1 MKAAIIAPRDAAPAS
16 ASSVPCHSSAA
27 RNGRA
32 QRITRSGDGYFA
44 LLALL
49 ALLAPFAAQAVDF
62 EKDIRPVLRERC
74 VECHGAE
81 KQKAGLRLD
90 ARSLALKGGDDG
102 PVIVAGK
109 SAESAIFQRITSTD
123 KDERMPSKGDP
134 LTATQIAAFR
144 EWLDAGA
151 AWPETAADI
160 AAARDKRL
168 DHWAW
173 QPVAS
178 KQLPVASVQSP
189 AEHLSLLSQQVDTI
203 VTAKLTERG
212 IKPLPEA
219 DARTL
224 IRRLYFD
231 LTGLPPT
238 FEEVAAFEKA
248 CDRTDHSDQVRS
260 LVDKLLAS
268 PAYGERWARHWLD
281 IAHYADTHGFERDQ
295 RRDNAWRYR
304 DWVIRALNDDM
315 PYDEFLR
322 LQVAGDALHA
332 DRSDAIIATGFLAAG
347 PWDFVGQVETPSP
360 VLKRAARA
368 DDLDDMVTQ
377 VMTAACGV
385 TINCARCHDHKLDP
399 ISQREYYALT
409 AVFAGVKRAERDAAP
424 RGMKADAGER
434 PRLSA
439 ELSAVNKQLVQI
451 GQRGLDLADIVGGGD
466 GTGTGKMGAGIG
478 LQTGQQQ
485 IEGIAGQ
492 RPKPNVP
499 TPVAG
504 DFIDC
509 VLLPNGDGADEIAV
523 STTGVKVRG
532 VPQTSGETWDAI
544 RNGAIIPQ
552 GTTKIGA
559 TDYAADGHSLL
570 GLHANSAITFDLTP
584 FRAALKTGALRFRA
598 AVGYGGRPAAGMGA
612 DVRIF
617 VDGAGVFLSENVGPK
632 SAPVPVD
639 IALPEGA
646 RFLTLMSTEGRDGN
660 IGFDQI
666 FYGDPRITAAVQPA
680 LTVLE
685 KAESGRLMARKDEL
699 EKKLKPLPAPAKS
712 LVFGI
717 KAEPPPIVKLQ
728 HRGSPEDL
736 REEVAPG
743 TLACV
748 VSLKPAFG
756 GGKLTDAERRIALAN
771 WITDP
776 ANPLTARVIVN
787 RLWHHHF
794 GTGLV
799 DTPSD
804 FGLGGGR
811 PSHPELLDFLAAELI
826 AQKWSLK
833 AMHRIICNSAAYRR
847 ATAVTSGLSRE
858 GNNAA
863 TAKDAANR
871 LLWRG
876 PARRLD
882 AESVRDAI
890 LAVSGK
896 LNREMHGP
904 GWRDFD
910 YKEEYA
916 PVYSYKTPD
925 SPALWRRSIYR
936 FIVRTTPHQLLT
948 TLDCANPSN
957 LTPARNVTTTALQ
970 SLALLN
976 NDFILRQSAHFA
988 ERVKANAATPEAQAS
1003 LAFAFAFSRQPD
1015 TGEKT
1020 AAVALIQKRG
1030 LTELCRML
1038 FNANEFVF
1046 VD

>member
-1 MKAAIIAPRDAAPAS
+1 MRCWLVALIAGAAS
-16 ASSVPCHSSAA
+16 A
-27 RNGRA
+27 G
-32 QRITRSGDGYFA
+32 
-44 LLALL
+44 
-49 ALLAPFAAQAVDF
+49 AVDF
-62 EKDIRPVLRERC
+62 EKDLRPVLRERC
-74 VECHGAE
+74 LECHGPK

-90 ARSLALKGGDDG
+90 AKAHAMKGGDDG

-109 SAESAIFQRITSTD
+109 SAGSALFRRITSDD
-123 KDERMPSKGDP
+123 KDERMPPKGDR
-134 LTATQIAAFR
+134 LTPAQIAAFR
-144 EWLDAGA
+144 EWLDTGA
-151 AWPETAADI
+151 EWPETAADI
-160 AAARDKRL
+160 AAARDQRL

-173 QPVAS
+173 QPVSA
-178 KQLPVASVQSP
+178 KTGTVDGLIA
-189 AEHLSLLSQQVDTI
+189 AGLAGRGLS
-203 VTAKLTERG
+203 
-212 IKPLPEA
+212 PLPEA
-219 DARTL
+219 DPRTL
-224 IRRLYFD
+224 IRRLHFD

-238 FEEVAAFEKA
+238 FEEVEQFTRDYHASKDAYA
-248 CDRTDHSDQVRS
+248 R
-260 LVDKLLAS
+260 LVDRLLAS

-304 DWVIRALNDDM
+304 DWVIDALNADL

-322 LQVAGDALHA
+322 QQIAGDALHP
-332 DRSDAIIATGFLAAG
+332 DRSEAIIATAFLAAG
-347 PWDFVGQVETPSP
+347 PWDFVGQAETPSA

-377 VMTAACGV
+377 VMTSACGV

-399 ISQREYYALT
+399 ISQREYYGLT
-409 AVFAGVKRAERDAAP
+409 AVFAGVKRAERDAGVAGVKP
-424 RGMKADAGER
+424 GAEAKAS
-434 PRLSA
+434 LSA
-439 ELSAVNKQLVQI
+439 ELGAIGKQLVRM

-466 GTGTGKMGAGIG
+466 GTGTGRMGAGIKI
-478 LQTGQQQ
+478 QSGQPQN
-485 IEGIAGQ
+485 EGETRQ

-499 TPVAG
+499 MPVAG
-504 DFIDC
+504 DFIDS
-509 VLLPNGDGADEIAV
+509 VFLPDGGVTEDIPV
-523 STTGVKVRG
+523 STTGSTVRG
-532 VPQTSGETWDAI
+532 VPKTSGETWDAI
-544 RNGAIIPQ
+544 RNGTVVGQ
-552 GTTKIGA
+552 GTSKFGD
-559 TDYAADGHSLL
+559 TDYAAAGHSLL
-570 GLHANSAITFDLTP
+570 GLHANAAITFDLAP
-584 FRAALKTGALRFRA
+584 FRAALQTGALRFRA
-598 AVGYGGRPAAGMGA
+598 TVGYGGRPTTDAGA
-612 DVRIF
+612 DVRVY
-617 VDGAGVFLSENVGPK
+617 VDGEIALLSENVGPK
-632 SAPVPVD
+632 TAPILVD
-639 IALPEGA
+639 VALPERA

-666 FYGDPRITAAVQPA
+666 FYGDPHITAAGQPV
-680 LTVLE
+680 LTQEE
-685 KAESGRLMARKDEL
+685 KAEAARLNARKDEL
-699 EKKLKPLPAPAKS
+699 EGKIKALPKPDKV

-717 KAEPPPIVKLQ
+717 KTGVPPVVKIM

-743 TLACV
+743 ALACV
-748 VSLKPAFG
+748 AALKPAFDG
-756 GGKLTDAERRIALAN
+756 GQLNDAQRRIALAY

-794 GTGLV
+794 GAGLV

-811 PSHPELLDFLAAELI
+811 PSHPELLDLLANELI

-833 AMHRIICNSAAYRR
+833 AIHRIICNSAAYRR
-847 ATAVTSGLSRE
+847 ATSPALH
-858 GNNAA
+858 NA
-863 TAKDAANR
+863 TEKDAGNR

-882 AESVRDAI
+882 AESVRDSV

-896 LNREMHGP
+896 LNRQMHGP

-916 PVYSYKTPD
+916 PVYAYKTADTPE
-925 SPALWRRSIYR
+925 LWRRSIYR
-936 FIVRTTPHQLLT
+936 FVVRTTPHQLLT

-976 NDFILRQSAHFA
+976 NDFILRQSAYFA
-988 ERVKANAATPEAQAS
+988 DRVQAKASTPATQAE
-1003 LAFAFAFSRQPD
+1003 LAFALAFSRPPD
-1015 TGEKT
+1015 AQEKS
-1020 AAVALIQKRG
+1020 AAATLISKRG
-1030 LTELCRML
+1030 LPELCRML